1 MQTSKI
7 TATQIKNRER
17 CLKSSNESPDASYLY
32 NIAIDSIKNNKQTVR
47 EDVQRFF
54 QQCTNRHNAN
64 LYANRCL
71 ELIEETKSDSYLSPK
86 LQNLFCNSIV
96 PYIDKLNAVRESA
109 SNKIKDESILKQIN
123 EALDFNHICDRIIT
137 NDNKLTK
144 RFNFDKYIKEN
155 AYKPFDQ
162 MILTCCEMID
172 TYDIP
177 SYAKMNISLEEFSY
191 VLQKNFIKYDSSRM
205 VQLITE
211 YFVSFGTD
219 PDKEAYRKVLSEN
232 YCICEEDLSKIKY
245 FMEDF
250 APADDVEITDDSD
263 YNPYAMGTP
272 EVIDRLNSCVDL
284 FNQFKAATDKT
295 EEDLKNVL
303 ENISNEDVIYQIY
316 ALPDIFDWIRNFG
329 LAKFGNTIADVMK
342 IFLNN
347 VISLINGNSNQLD
360 KLFIVLEAEINKLR
374 DVEIDDGPAD
384 NYVKVLVKIQ
394 EDIDMIKST
403 SISEAEQNWN
413 ILKENCER
421 ILSLDEFKIFK
432 FDNIIKYAYL
442 ANKKLKSKE
451 KSLFGKAKDKI
462 KEIFASGKKWL
473 TEGYDKSQLQEENIL
488 DCISSNFN
496 FDHILAIYEVAED
509 EIPYVKGR
517 LDAFCEEMNAS
528 FEDKEIGIYYTNIDS
543 LFEIHIADMSY
554 ITLTEE
560 QIEESANMFTEAEQA
575 YAGYLMDLTESIENY
590 ATINTSSLA
599 EDFAKVQDTLSA
611 DGIVGII
618 EASKYLVNLISYS
631 RLEEIAEIYSENHP
645 MDYIGNT
652 SIKQALESWKLED
665 CDLDMVVET
674 VSMLRECVDTALL
687 KEDGPAQPKDQKKD
701 SGNDEPKESKT
712 KQAVDNAKENV
723 KKVNETKL
731 NFNTLKYAME
741 ALRQKSKNAGDKAQQ
756 FSNTLNMYVE
766 KFISS
771 MQKLYTNDNREQI
784 IRGSVIPSFHQ
795 LMGRLLVIG
804 GAAGVGGAAAGA
816 YAAKAAGVAFSFSTT
831 GAIFT
836 AALALY
842 ATIAA
847 SKKSTDKER
856 ALMLDE
862 IEIEIDICDKELS
875 KAEANGQ
882 MKKYRALMY
891 RKAKL
896 KREYQRIRYN
906 IGYKEYKHAS
916 VVNKD

>member
-54 QQCTNRHNAN
+54 NQCTNKHNAN
-64 LYANRCL
+64 LYAGHCL
-71 ELIEETKSDSYLSPK
+71 ELIDEIKDDSYLSPK
-86 LQNLFCNSIV
+86 MQNLFCNSIIPFV
-96 PYIDKLNAVRESA
+96 ENLDSVRDLA
-109 SNKIKDESILKQIN
+109 TNRVKGDEVLKQIN
-123 EALDFNHICDRIIT
+123 EALDYNHICDRIIA

-191 VLQKNFIKYDSSRM
+191 ILQKNFIDYDKSRM

-211 YFVSFGTD
+211 YFINFGTD

-232 YCICEEDLSKIKY
+232 YCISDQDLCKIKF

-250 APADDVEITDDSD
+250 ELDDSNDTAEADD
-263 YNPYAMGTP
+263 YNPYSMGTP
-272 EVIDRLNSCVDL
+272 EITDRLNSCVDI
-284 FNQFKAATDKT
+284 FNQFKASTAKT
-295 EEDLKNVL
+295 LDDFKNTL
-303 ENISNEDVIYQIY
+303 ENISNEDVVYQIQ
-316 ALPDIFDWIRNFG
+316 ALPEIFDWNKNFG
-329 LAKFGNTIADVMK
+329 LAKFGNSIASVME
-342 IFLNN
+342 IFLKNI
-347 VISLINGNSNQLD
+347 ISLINGNIKQLD
-360 KLFIVLEAEINKLR
+360 NVSLLLGSEINKAR
-374 DVEIDDGPAD
+374 DVEVEDGPLD
-384 NYVKVLVKIQ
+384 NYTEVLGKLQ
-394 EDIDMIKST
+394 DEIDMIKST
-403 SISEAEQNWN
+403 SMNVSEQNF
-413 ILKENCER
+413 ISAKESCKR
-421 ILSLDEFKIFK
+421 VISLDEFKIFK

-442 ANKKLKSKE
+442 VNKKLKSKE

-488 DCISSNFN
+488 DCITSNFN
-496 FDHILAIYEVAED
+496 FDHILGIYEVAED
-509 EIPYVKGR
+509 EIPYVKSR
-517 LDAFCEEMNAS
+517 LEAFCEEMNSS

-575 YAGYLMDLTESIENY
+575 YAGYLIDLTESLENY

-618 EASKYLVNLISYS
+618 EASKYLINLISYS
-631 RLEEIAEIYSENHP
+631 RLEEIAEIYSVNHP

-652 SIKQALESWKLED
+652 AIKQALESWKLED

-687 KEDGPAQPKDQKKD
+687 NEAGAAQPKDQKKD
-701 SGNDEPKESKT
+701 SKV
-712 KQAVDNAKENV
+712 KQAVDNAKDNV

-731 NFNTLKYAME
+731 NFNTLRYAME
-741 ALRQKSKNAGDKAQQ
+741 SLKQKSKGAGDKAQQ

-766 KFISS
+766 KFITSI
-771 MQKLYTNDNREQI
+771 QKLYTNDNREQI
-784 IRGSVIPSFHQ
+784 IRGSIIPSFHQ

-862 IEIEIDICDKELS
+862 IEIEIDICEKEMS
-875 KAEANGQ
+875 RAEANGQ

-891 RKAKL
+891 RRAKL

-906 IGYKEYKHAS
+906 IGYKEYKHTS
-916 VVNKD
+916 VVKD

>member
-54 QQCTNRHNAN
+54 NQCTNKHNAN
-64 LYANRCL
+64 LYAGRCL
-71 ELIEETKSDSYLSPK
+71 ELIDEIKDDSYLSPK
-86 LQNLFCNSIV
+86 MQNLFCNSIIPFV
-96 PYIDKLNAVRESA
+96 ENLDSVRDLA
-109 SNKIKDESILKQIN
+109 TNRVKGDEVLKQIN
-123 EALDFNHICDRIIT
+123 EALDYNHICDRIIA

-191 VLQKNFIKYDSSRM
+191 ILQKNFIEYDKSRM

-211 YFVSFGTD
+211 YFINFGTD

-232 YCICEEDLSKIKY
+232 YCISDQDLCKIKF

-250 APADDVEITDDSD
+250 ELGDSNDTVEADD
-263 YNPYAMGTP
+263 YNPYSMGTP
-272 EVIDRLNSCVDL
+272 EITDRLNSCVDI
-284 FNQFKAATDKT
+284 FNQFKASTAKT
-295 EEDLKNVL
+295 LDDFKNTL
-303 ENISNEDVIYQIY
+303 ENISNEDVVYQIQ
-316 ALPDIFDWIRNFG
+316 ALPEIFDWNKNFG
-329 LAKFGNTIADVMK
+329 LAKFGNSIATVME
-342 IFLNN
+342 IFLKNI
-347 VISLINGNSNQLD
+347 VSLINGNTKQLD
-360 KLFIVLEAEINKLR
+360 TVFLLLGSEINKAR
-374 DVEIDDGPAD
+374 DVEAEDGPLD
-384 NYVKVLVKIQ
+384 NYTEVLGKL
-394 EDIDMIKST
+394 EDEIDMIKST
-403 SISEAEQNWN
+403 SMNVSEQNF
-413 ILKENCER
+413 ISAKENCER
-421 ILSLDEFKIFK
+421 VISLDEFKIFK

-442 ANKKLKSKE
+442 VNKKLKSKE

-488 DCISSNFN
+488 DCITSNFN
-496 FDHILAIYEVAED
+496 FDHILGIYEVAED
-509 EIPYVKGR
+509 EIPYVKSR
-517 LDAFCEEMNAS
+517 LEAFCEEMNSS

-575 YAGYLMDLTESIENY
+575 YAGYLMDLTESLENY

-631 RLEEIAEIYSENHP
+631 RLEEIAEIYSVNHP

-687 KEDGPAQPKDQKKD
+687 NEAGAAQPKDQKKD
-701 SGNDEPKESKT
+701 SKV
-712 KQAVDNAKENV
+712 KQAVDNAKDNV

-731 NFNTLKYAME
+731 NFNTLRYAME
-741 ALRQKSKNAGDKAQQ
+741 SLKQKSKGAGDKAQQ

-766 KFISS
+766 KFITSI
-771 MQKLYTNDNREQI
+771 QKLYTNDNREQI
-784 IRGSVIPSFHQ
+784 IRGSIIPSFHQ

-862 IEIEIDICDKELS
+862 IEIEIDICEKEMS
-875 KAEANGQ
+875 RAEANGQ

-891 RKAKL
+891 RRAKL

-906 IGYKEYKHAS
+906 IGYKEYKHSS
-916 VVNKD
+916 VVKDNRD